1 MSRTRIRRMS
11 IDQHILLGNELK
23 TAEESIASIL
33 NGEDYQGL
41 VPKKVV
47 RKLAKVTKY
56 LSSSRSEMGEIA
68 GRQHPEVDSG
78 LVANIYRGGES
89 STGTGSQESES

>member
-11 IDQHILLGNELK
+11 IDQHIVLGNELK
-23 TAEESIASIL
+23 TAEKSIASIL

-41 VPKKVV
+41 VPKKVA

-56 LSSSRSEMGEIA
+56 LASSRSEMGEIA
-68 GRQHPEVDSG
+68 GRQHPEVESS
-78 LVANIYRGGES
+78 LVATIYTGGGAS
-89 STGTGSQESES
+89 AGSGSQESES